1 VTRRL
6 LRVAWYRFRATFA
19 DRRGDYLT
27 VLLLVALVGG
37 LAMGSIAAARR
48 TDSSFSTFLRST
60 NPSDLVVIPGPQ
72 SSADNYSPAVTAL
85 LAHLPGVKHV
95 EEASIQ
101 QQIYPLG
108 PNGLPQ
114 LSATTL
120 KDVTILASV
129 NGLGFTQDRVTVT
142 AGRMADPSNPD
153 EVMMPAAAARL
164 LGVHV
169 GSEMVW
175 GIYTAAQL
183 QNLPGNGIPAIKP
196 YRSIDLRVV
205 ALVVWDKDVVYDD
218 IDRYPT
224 EVLFTPALAHEMLRP
239 PFLGGEGWTEY
250 GVQLDRGAAGVSA
263 VEREIA
269 DALPP
274 RTLLLYHVTSLIEAE
289 AHSAIAPE
297 VITLWVLGL
306 IAAIA
311 GLVLVLQA
319 VSRQLQ
325 AIEDDREV
333 MRALGADARMTAS
346 EGLIGILGAV
356 AIGSPLAAVVAVC
369 LSPLSPIG
377 PVRLVYPTPGIAFDW
392 SVIGIGMAVLLVVF
406 AGASVALAFG
416 TTANRVPGLGER
428 VAVRP
433 STAVHA
439 AAVSGL
445 PPSAV
450 AGVHFALAPGS
461 GRSSAPVRS
470 AMSGAM
476 LAIIILVATL
486 TFGASLGALVSHPA
500 LYGWNWNYA
509 LQPESD
515 PVSFVPPQLQSFLR
529 SDRDVETWT
538 TVQFFTLSV
547 DGQVVPFMFEPPSS
561 TIAPPLL
568 SGHAVEAPDQVVMG
582 PATLAALHKRVGD
595 SVEVAAQGPQGGAL
609 HIVGEATFPAVGVN
623 GTFHPSTGTG
633 AVASTQILPIAPD
646 PVCGPEADMVLIRM
660 RAGISAAAGLAD
672 TKQIATATNRI
683 FTNLPPSSSCYEDL
697 VSVLPVQRPA
707 EIVNY
712 RTIGS
717 TPGLLAAALA
727 LAAAA
732 ALGLTLVASVRRRRR
747 DLATLKALGF
757 TRRQLLSTVC
767 WQASILVG
775 VGLIVGV
782 PLGIVLGRWSWTL
795 FARDIYVVPEPTV
808 PVLSLVLVV
817 VGALVFANL
826 VATIPGR
833 IAALTPA
840 ATVFRSE

>member
-1 VTRRL
+1 MTRQV
-6 LRVAWYRFRATFA
+6 LRVAWYRFRATLG
-19 DRRGDYLT
+19 DRRGGYLT
-27 VLLLVALVGG
+27 IVLLVALVGG

-48 TDSSFSTFLRST
+48 TDSSFSTFLTST
-60 NPSDLVVIPGPQ
+60 NPSDLVVIPAPPN
-72 SSADNYSPAVTAL
+72 SADNYSPAVTAL
-85 LAHLPGVKHV
+85 LAHLPGVKHI
-95 EEASIQ
+95 EDASIQ
-101 QQIYPLG
+101 EIFPLG
-108 PNGLPQ
+108 PNGLAH
-114 LSATTL
+114 LSAAAN
-120 KDVTILASV
+120 KDVAPIASV
-129 NGLGFTQDRVTVT
+129 DGLGFTQDRVTVT

-153 EVMMPAAAARL
+153 EVVMPAAAASL

-169 GSEMVW
+169 GSKMAL
-175 GIYTAAQL
+175 GLYTPAQVD
-183 QNLPGNGIPAIKP
+183 NLPVDGIPAVKP
-196 YRSIDLRVV
+196 YRTIDVQVV
-205 ALVVWDKDVVYDD
+205 GLVVWDNDVVYDD
-218 IDRYPT
+218 IDRYPS
-224 EVLFTPALAHEMLRP
+224 EVLFTPALAHELLRP
-239 PFLGGEGWTEY
+239 PFLGAEGWTEY
-250 GVQLDRGAAGVSA
+250 GLQLDHGAAGVSA
-263 VEREIA
+263 VEREIG

-274 RTLLLYHVTSLIEAE
+274 RTLLLYHVTSLVKAE
-289 AHSAIAPE
+289 AQSAIAPE

-306 IAAIA
+306 IAALA
-311 GLVLVLQA
+311 ALVLVLQA

-325 AIEDDREV
+325 ALGEDREV
-333 MRALGADARMTAS
+333 MRALGADRRMTAC
-346 EGLIGILGAV
+346 EGLIGIIGAV
-356 AIGSPLAAVVAVC
+356 AIGSPLAAAVAVG

-377 PVRLVYPTPGIAFDW
+377 PVRPVYPTPGIAFDW
-392 SVIGIGMAVLLVVF
+392 TVLGIGLAVLLVVF
-406 AGASVALAFG
+406 GGASVALAFRA
-416 TTANRVPGLGER
+416 TANRAARRGR
-428 VAVRP
+428 IAVRP

-439 AAVSGL
+439 AAVWGL
-445 PPSAV
+445 PPPAV
-450 AGVHFALAPGS
+450 AGVRFALAPGS

-476 LAIIILVATL
+476 LAIIIVVATL

-500 LYGWNWNYA
+500 LYGWNWSYA
-509 LQPESD
+509 LQPEAN
-515 PVSFVPPQLQSFLR
+515 PVSFTPPRFQSLLR
-529 SDRDVETWT
+529 NDPAVETWT
-538 TVQFFTLSV
+538 TVQFFTLNV
-547 DGQVVPFMFEPPSS
+547 DGQVVPFMFEPPGSP
-561 TIAPPLL
+561 IAPRLL
-568 SGHAVEAPDQVVMG
+568 SGHAVQGADQVVFG

-595 SVEVAAQGPQGGAL
+595 TVEVGAQGRQGAL
-609 HIVGEATFPAVGVN
+609 HVVGEATFPAIGVN

-633 AVASTQILPIAPD
+633 AVASTQILQPAAD

-660 RAGISAAAGLAD
+660 RAGVSPAAALAD

-683 FTNLPPSSSCYEDL
+683 FTNLPENSNCYDDL

-775 VGLIVGV
+775 LGVVVGV
-782 PLGIVLGRWSWTL
+782 PLGVVLGRWSWML

-826 VATIPGR
+826 VATVPGR
-833 IAALTPA
+833 IAARTPA
-840 ATVFRSE
+840 AIVFRSE